1 MYEKISEIPIR
12 EEKIRKL
19 KEKIFSEIE
28 NYSMRMKE
36 RMKLYFI
43 NNEEDS
49 DEWNFM
55 ITEEFALLR
64 LKEFVESK
72 GAFQSFEAR
81 YEDKDI
87 IIYQVSDKTLN
98 IWLQDDYDFTL
109 SFLCKVEH
117 EGYCDVYEILNNRY
131 FGYHFTNIFDKIHY
145 DDRMKNSN

>member
-1 MYEKISEIPIR
+1 
-12 EEKIRKL
+12 
-19 KEKIFSEIE
+19 
-28 NYSMRMKE
+28 MKE
-36 RMKLYFI
+36 RMKLYLI

-49 DEWNFM
+49 EEWNFM

-64 LKEFVESK
+64 LKEFVENK

-109 SFLCKVEH
+109 SFCVKLNTKVIAM
-117 EGYCDVYEILNNRY
+117 Y
-131 FGYHFTNIFDKIHY
+131 TK
-145 DDRMKNSN
+145 S